1 MAALDSDMAT
11 QADVRRIALAL
22 PNTAESKTDF
32 AFHVLV
38 NGEPRGFAWCWK
50 ERVNPKKPRVPNL
63 NVLVVHVGNLV
74 DKDFMMTNEPDKF
87 IHDPH
92 YNGYAAVIMP
102 LAKVRVPQL
111 RALMTE
117 SHRIQVER
125 KARKTGK
132 PRKRK

>member
-1 MAALDSDMAT
+1 MAT

-22 PNTAESKTDF
+22 PNAGEYTTDF
-32 AFHVLV
+32 AFYVMV
-38 NGEPRGFAWCWK
+38 DGEARRFAWCWK

-63 NVLVVHVGNLV
+63 SVLVVHVGNLV
-74 DKDFMMTNEPDKF
+74 DKDFMMTNEPDTF

-117 SHRIQVER
+117 SYRIQVER
-125 KARKTGK
+125 KARKTRTARA